1 MLMSVVL
8 AVGMIVMLC
17 TGALA
22 EDPVSTKDSMVI
34 VLDREPVSLD
44 PVDVYV
50 AVKSLVDSCVYD
62 TLLDVDSDGNTI
74 PGLAQSWEQVDE
86 LT

>member
-1 MLMSVVL
+1 MKKLMSVVL

-50 AVKSLVDSCVYD
+50 AVKSLVDS
-62 TLLDVDSDGNTI
+62 DGNTI